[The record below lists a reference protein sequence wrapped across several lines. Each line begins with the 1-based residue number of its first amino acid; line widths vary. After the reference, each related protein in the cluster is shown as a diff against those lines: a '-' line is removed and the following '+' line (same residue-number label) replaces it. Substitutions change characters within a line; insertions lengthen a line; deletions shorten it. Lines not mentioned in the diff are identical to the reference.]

1 MMTTII
7 KCDCKSEYQDK
18 TYGNRN
24 RVANIRAGK
33 NDEKCRCT
41 VCGKEHSVPSS
52 PIVEKN
58 S

>member
-33 NDEKCRCT
+33 NNENAD
-41 VCGKEHSVPSS
+41 VLS
-52 PIVEKN
+52 VEKN
-58 S
+58 TR